1 MTTQTRRGTQGR
13 STGAATGQPGDA
25 GATRA
30 VGEVEAAVLRDL
42 EGLRALDPDLADS
55 ALAASAIELARGM
68 DNPRNSLTSKAMA
81 QRALR
86 ETIDRLL
93 ELAPAP
99 ETQDRV
105 DQLAATARRKL
116 ERGSAA

>member
-1 MTTQTRRGTQGR
+1 MTTQTRRGTRGQ
-13 STGAATGQPGDA
+13 STDGATGQPA
-25 GATRA
+25 GAGAVPA

-42 EGLRALDPDLADS
+42 ESLRALDPDLADS
-55 ALAASAIELARGM
+55 GLAASAIALARGI

-99 ETQDRV
+99 ETHDRL
-105 DQLAATARRKL
+105 DQLAADARRKL